1 MENIQNK
8 VSIVIPTRNRSSY
21 LQRAVDAAFSQEYE
35 NLEVIVSNNA
45 SNDDSKVVLKKI
57 KKQYPNLIVVN
68 HDDLLPLNKH
78 WDLVIKGY
86 VSGEFIMI
94 IPDDDILVSKNYIK
108 QSIELFD
115 KYISI
120 GLVFANY
127 NVVNSSYKIT
137 SKINAQFDEYVS
149 KEFLYKNYNK
159 SLYGISGIGI
169 SHLTTVFK
177 KSAYLEVQGFDL
189 ECMSPDTHLW
199 LKVLLKYDAGFVKE
213 QVADYLVHD
222 SNLSNTP
229 NLDYKFS
236 DIAII
241 NNVEQY
247 AIQNELLTEIAK
259 ETLVRMNLVFYRNF
273 HHAYITNLRNNNMR
287 YINYWKK
294 IKFTYLVRFVFNKI
308 LGKDYPNV

>member
-1 MENIQNK
+1 LENIQGK

-45 SNDDSKVVLKKI
+45 SNDDSEVVLEKI
-57 KKQYPNLIVVN
+57 QKQYPDLIVVN

-78 WDLVIKGY
+78 WDSVIKEY

-94 IPDDDILVSKNYIK
+94 IPDDDILVNNNYIK

-127 NVVNSSYKIT
+127 NVVNSSYKVT
-137 SKINAQFDEYVS
+137 SKVNAQFDEYVS
-149 KEFLYKNYNK
+149 KEFLYGNYNK
-159 SLYGISGIGI
+159 KLYGISGIGV

-199 LKVLLKYDAGFVKE
+199 LKVLLKYDAGFVNE

-241 NNVEQY
+241 NNVKQY
-247 AIQNELLTEIAK
+247 AIKNELLTEIVK

-273 HHAYITNLRNNNMR
+273 HHAYITNLKNSNMR

-294 IKFTYLVRFVFNKI
+294 IKFTYLVRFVFNKM